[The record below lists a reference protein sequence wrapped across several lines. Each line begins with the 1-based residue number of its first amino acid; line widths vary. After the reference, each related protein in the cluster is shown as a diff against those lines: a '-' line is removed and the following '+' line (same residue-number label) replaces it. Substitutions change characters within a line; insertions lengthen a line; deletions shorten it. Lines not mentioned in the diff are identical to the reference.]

1 VDRKYFRRSLRND
14 FCDIKLINASYCYI
28 IFRPSQLDPQD
39 GVWIE
44 KCYVCETVCIIGT
57 SYSLEHYRKCIM
69 LTCFIF
75 RFRKKKLFR
84 MKSQGVYITAE
95 DPFIYVTTASSSL
108 TIFRYEND
116 ELLPFTSDD
125 RARKGIAHLSMPNHK
140 LVLVTDRDGSVTGI
154 RQPERRPILNSTSAC
169 FEAELPCSI
178 TRLCK
183 AAIRPPWK
191 QSTVPGIVER
201 DLLGSAADG
210 SLFAFSV
217 ITETSWRLLRFVQ
230 NMCQRDA
237 RLSYLTGPTTN
248 TRTHLEPDGT
258 KPTGYHVDGDILSRL
273 VDRHDDYEVL
283 TSMLAADP
291 ADDPNNGGCVDFD
304 TADERQMRFA
314 QLVSE
319 AMEGHPDKSGN
330 GVEAARWSF
339 SAVNRD
345 PVEVALKYIRAA
357 VDTPF

>member
-1 VDRKYFRRSLRND
+1 MLIYF
-14 FCDIKLINASYCYI
+14 
-28 IFRPSQLDPQD
+28 
-39 GVWIE
+39 V
-44 KCYVCETVCIIGT
+44 
-57 SYSLEHYRKCIM
+57 
-69 LTCFIF
+69 F

-108 TIFRYEND
+108 TIFRFEND

-125 RARKGIAHLSMPNHK
+125 RARNGLAHLSLPNHK
-140 LVLVTDRDGSVTGI
+140 LVLITDRDGSVTGI

-178 TRLCK
+178 TRLCN
-183 AAIRPPWK
+183 AAVRPPWR
-191 QSTVPGIVER
+191 QNIVPGIVER

-248 TRTHLEPDGT
+248 TRAHLEPDGT

-273 VDRHDDYEVL
+273 VNRYDDYEV
-283 TSMLAADP
+283 AANP
-291 ADDPNNGGCVDFD
+291 VDDPNDGACVDFD
-304 TADERQMRFA
+304 TAKERQMRFV

-319 AMEGHPDKSGN
+319 AMEGLPDKSGDA
-330 GVEAARWSF
+330 VEAARWSL
-339 SAVNRD
+339 SAMNGD

-357 VDTPF
+357 VETPF